1 MAKPDSTKG
10 AAYISFRFL
19 LVLGY
24 LMLGL
29 NVHAQ
34 TFREMVKVDPIQLS
48 PPMNGELFISG
59 TFGEP
64 RPNHYHSGIDIKTGG
79 SIGLP
84 VQTVEDGYVSR
95 IKVSAGGYGK
105 ALYITHPNGLTTV
118 YAHLDQFS
126 EPVAGFVKK
135 VQYQKESFEID
146 TVLPKNIFPFKKG
159 EVVAL
164 SGNTGGS
171 AGPHLHF
178 EVRET
183 FSSLALNPMR
193 FGFSVKDSQAPVVG
207 KVKVYPFAKS
217 FYEHQGITLTPIKKG
232 NIWQCEAWIPEG
244 KFVLSAEAFDRQ
256 DLTPE
261 HKNGIPILRMWVD
274 SQLVF
279 SRTTDTVDFSLTR
292 YVHATIDYAEKH
304 RTGKDFYLF
313 FRLPGN
319 LEREP
324 YRQSPS
330 DGVLNIKAGEQKK
343 VLLELSDYHGNVSR
357 IQVAITG
364 IPSSDSAKTFLA
376 SPFASGSTTLKN
388 ARLLW
393 REGSFYDWPLS
404 DIEVVER
411 LDTGA
416 FSHVYKV
423 FSNSNTAI
431 HKSLTLE
438 ITDQRIPL
446 QLKSKSLVV
455 LENTKGSIKPLNSTV
470 LPGNKIQA
478 DFNEPG
484 KLYVAIDTLSPEVS
498 ALNYS
503 VASGKFSG
511 IKIQLKMTDNLS
523 GIQSY
528 RGTIDGKWV
537 LFEYDAKT
545 STLEY
550 VFDENCIAGEHQLQF
565 DVTDVK
571 QNKTTFILPFK
582 N

>member
-1 MAKPDSTKG
+1 MATPNSTKR
-10 AAYISFRFL
+10 AAFICFWFL
-19 LVLGY
+19 LLCGY

-29 NVHAQ
+29 SVHAQ

-48 PPMNGELFISG
+48 APIDGEFYISG

-64 RPNHYHSGIDIKTGG
+64 RPNHYHSGMDIKTGG
-79 SIGLP
+79 VIGWQ
-84 VQTVEDGYVSR
+84 VKTVDDGYVSR

-105 ALYITHPNGLTTV
+105 ALYISHPNGLTSV
-118 YAHLDQFS
+118 YAHLDRFA
-126 EPVAGFVKK
+126 EPIADFVKK
-135 VQYQKESFEID
+135 AQYQRESFEID
-146 TVLPKNIFPFKKG
+146 TILPKNVFPFKKG
-159 EVVAL
+159 DMIAL

-183 FSSLALNPMR
+183 LSSLALNPMR
-193 FGFSVKDSQAPVVG
+193 FGFSVKDSQAPVIG
-207 KVKVYPFAKS
+207 KVKVYPFSKS
-217 FYEHQGITLTPIKKG
+217 FYEHQGITLTPVQRG
-232 NIWQCEAWIPEG
+232 NIWQYEASVPEG
-244 KFVLSAEAFDRQ
+244 KFVLSVEAFDQQ

-261 HKNGIPILRMWVD
+261 HKNGVPILRMLVD

-292 YVHATIDYAEKH
+292 YVHATIDYAEKV

-319 LEREP
+319 LEGDP

-330 DGVLNIKAGEQKK
+330 DGVLNIKAGQQKK
-343 VLLELSDYHGNVSR
+343 VFLELSDYHGNLSK
-357 IQVAITG
+357 IQVVITG
-364 IPSSDSAKTFLA
+364 TLSSNASKTFMA
-376 SPFASGSTTLKN
+376 SPYESGSIALKA
-388 ARLLW
+388 ARLSW
-393 REGSFYDWPLS
+393 RNGSFYDRPLS
-404 DIEVVER
+404 DIEVEER

-416 FSHVYKV
+416 LSHVYKV
-423 FSNSNTAI
+423 FTNTNTAI

-438 ITDQRIPL
+438 VSDQRIPS
-446 QLKSKSLVV
+446 QLKSKCLMV
-455 LENTKGSIKPLNSTV
+455 LENAKGTIKPLVSNMST
-470 LPGNKIQA
+470 GNRIQA

-484 KLYVAIDTLSPEVS
+484 KLYVAIDTISPEVS

-503 VASGKFSG
+503 VSSGKFSDN
-511 IKIQLKMTDNLS
+511 KIQLKMTDNLS
-523 GIQSY
+523 GIQFY
-528 RGTIDGKWV
+528 RGMIDGKWV

-550 VFDENCIAGEHQLQF
+550 VFDENVTSGEHQLQF